1 MNFEKDNYIILEVIP
16 TALTKEKG
24 ELIQLSAIKAN
35 GLKIVDRFDY
45 RLNEDKIPIKEFL
58 KLINYDKHA
67 FTYKDSTEEILE
79 SFQEWSAG
87 YPLLILD
94 NTYTNNFL
102 KDIPNPKESILK
114 YLDKEYKDNI
124 IDELIEE
131 NGLEPSNYIVD
142 LLFESLI
149 KKI

>member
-1 MNFEKDNYIILEVIP
+1 MNLEKDNYIILEVIP

-24 ELIQLSAIKAN
+24 DLIQLSAIKAN

-45 RLNEDKIPIKEFL
+45 RLNEDKIWIKDFL
-58 KLINYDKHA
+58 KMIDYDKNA
-67 FTYKDSTEEILE
+67 FTYKDSTEEILND
-79 SFQEWSAG
+79 FKEWVED

-94 NTYTNNFL
+94 NVYTKNFIE
-102 KDIPNPKESILK
+102 DIPNKKESILT
-114 YLDKEYKDNI
+114 YLDKEYNDNVI
-124 IDELIEE
+124 NELIEE
-131 NGLEPSNYIVD
+131 FELEPSNYIVD

>member
-67 FTYKDSTEEILE
+67 FTYKGSTEEILE

>member
-1 MNFEKDNYIILEVIP
+1 MNLEKDNYIILEVIP

-24 ELIQLSAIKAN
+24 DLIQLSAIKAN

-45 RLNEDKIPIKEFL
+45 RLNEDKIWIKDFL
-58 KLINYDKHA
+58 KMIDYDKNA
-67 FTYKDSTEEILE
+67 FTYKDSTEEILND
-79 SFQEWSAG
+79 FKEWVED

-94 NTYTNNFL
+94 NVYTKNFIE
-102 KDIPNPKESILK
+102 DIPNKKESILT
-114 YLDKEYKDNI
+114 YLDKEYNDNI
-124 IDELIEE
+124 INELIEE
-131 NGLEPSNYIVD
+131 FELEPSNYIVD

>member
-1 MNFEKDNYIILEVIP
+1 MNFEKDNYIILEIIP
-16 TALTKEKG
+16 TALTKAKG

-58 KLINYDKHA
+58 KLIDYDKHS
-67 FTYKDSTEEILE
+67 FTYKDSTEEILNA
-79 SFQEWSAG
+79 FQEWSTD

-94 NTYTNNFL
+94 NAYTNNFL
-102 KDIPNPKESILK
+102 SDIPNPKESILK